1 MPSAFRRK
9 GLWMSLKQIELGS
22 LLTGKRKPLSAC
34 RLLHPVLLVMAL
46 LLLTRTGQGQID
58 TATIVGTV
66 VDTSGAAIANATVS
80 VRDEAT
86 GLVMTQVVK
95 GHQGYNFTALKI
107 GNYSVTAVA
116 PGFQGTQ
123 QEHIALA
130 IQERLEL
137 NLVLK
142 PGAVSQTVE
151 VQSDQATLQTQEAS
165 VGQVV
170 TEDEINN
177 LPLNGRNYTL
187 LAQLA
192 PGTTTTSY
200 DSGHGE
206 VQSGSFT
213 ANGVVTTFNDYLL
226 DGITNNNM
234 TADFGNGNSFTL
246 LPPPDALQEFKVET
260 GNYSAEYGRSGG
272 AVINAVTKSGQN
284 SFFGDVWEYNRNA
297 YFDAEDYFLKKAGLR
312 RPQYNRNQFGGS
324 IGGPV
329 IIPHL
334 YNGKNKTFFFGDYSG
349 LRMVQGQAYTSSVPT
364 AAEQASKFTNFTDM
378 YSTGTQTD
386 LLGRVS
392 QAGQIFD
399 PATTRYLSAG
409 AIDPVTGITAAKAGY
424 VRDPF
429 TTTGTAPGVGT
440 CSTCTNVLPA
450 GRVSPVSAGLAE
462 LFPLPNTNGTLF
474 GNNYVSA
481 PKLYQTQNSF
491 DARLDHNVSEKDQV
505 FARGSYGNIPRLIPA
520 PCPTLADCGTSGT
533 VGTESDVILGV
544 ALGETHVFSPR
555 MVNEFRLGYNRIHMD
570 RVQPYGE
577 QGGLNQQYGIP
588 GIPDAAPNGGLAQI
602 KITNLA
608 ELGEHN
614 NIPLNEIGAETQYN
628 DNISLNI
635 GKHSLRFGADYER
648 MKNALFS
655 GQYPHGWFS
664 YTGGYV
670 DNPNGSTYN
679 LGIAQFVIEPTASS
693 VSGVCKNNL
702 ESSGGTTTGCGY
714 YNYIGGTNQIQASP
728 LSQQDY
734 RRPYFGTYFTDTWR
748 VSSTFTATLGIRWEY
763 FELGIDHFGHGANFV
778 PGFAAPGG
786 QAEYLID
793 DRSKN
798 IPLAPSFVSLMAA
811 SGINLV
817 YTANHQ
823 LAQVPEKNFSPRV
836 GFAWNFYPH
845 SVLRGAYGIFYAGIY
860 SRGDGYNP
868 GDDYPFSFAVN
879 ITPGLSSGSIA
890 SDSANANNGAPTY
903 GSMDTGLAA
912 VPLTPAAA
920 QGFQISPRGN
930 QFFVHM
936 PYVQEENLTLQQLLS
951 PSQSITIAFVG
962 TQSRHVESNIEN
974 NRADLVLPT
983 NITISPVTPSA
994 TCQSKLGTLTHDGGI
1009 GGDVAG
1015 TTNYYDQYPCI
1026 AQNNYEMWSD
1036 GSNNYSSLQAS
1047 YQKFLTHSGTSLIA
1061 NYTWSRL
1068 LGYGSDSNLF
1078 NSLGYR
1084 GPLVP
1089 GFGMKGEYGNLGF
1102 ESENVFHSGGIWKIP
1117 VGVSRHFLSH
1127 KGLLDTLVGG
1137 WQMTGI
1143 FTYQSGQTVTVNCTA
1158 TETNTG
1164 GCYALAPQGGFQY
1177 SGAKTLTHWLN
1188 SAAYSNPLPAA
1199 TIGQTNF
1206 APFGSTPSQA
1216 FGPTFHRGDLG
1227 VEKLFHLPGQNVL
1240 EFRAEAF
1247 NITNHPNF
1255 GQPGTLTPNN
1265 SSFASIT
1272 STRDSPTDA
1281 REMQFA
1287 LKYFFGNGGQ
1297 Y

>member
-1 MPSAFRRK
+1 LLHAFSRNAF
-9 GLWMSLKQIELGS
+9 WTALKQISRQVCLAARRRAAYGHCFRAVAAA
-22 LLTGKRKPLSAC
+22 LA
-34 RLLHPVLLVMAL
+34 LLVVTPGMRA
-46 LLLTRTGQGQID
+46 QID
-58 TATIVGTV
+58 TATLVGTV
-66 VDTSGAAIANATVS
+66 ADTSGAAIANATVT

-86 GLVMTQVVK
+86 GLVMTQKVK
-95 GHQGYNFTALKI
+95 GREGYNFTALKI
-107 GNYSVTAVA
+107 GNYTITATA
-116 PGFQGTQ
+116 PGFEGAQ
-123 QEHIALA
+123 QSHVPLA
-130 IQERLEL
+130 IQQRLEL
-137 NLVLK
+137 NLTLK
-142 PGAVSQTVE
+142 PGTVSETVQ

-192 PGTTTTSY
+192 PGTTTTVY

-213 ANGVVTTFNDYLL
+213 ANGVITTFNDYLL

-284 SFFGDVWEYNRNA
+284 TFFGDIWEYNRNA
-297 YFDAEDYFLKKAGLR
+297 FFDAEDYFLKKAGLR
-312 RPQYNRNQFGGS
+312 RPAYNRNQFGAS

-329 IIPHL
+329 RIPHL
-334 YNGKNKTFFFGDYSG
+334 YNGVDKTFFFGDYSG

-364 AAEQASKFTNFTDM
+364 ALEQSSKFTNFTDM

-386 LLGRVS
+386 LLGRVAT
-392 QAGQIFD
+392 AGQIFD

-409 AIDPVTGITAAKAGY
+409 AVDPVTHIVAAKAGY

-429 TTTGTAPGVGT
+429 TTSGIAPGIGT
-440 CSTCTNVLPA
+440 CSNCTNILPA
-450 GRVSPVSAGLAE
+450 GRVSPVSANLAA
-462 LFPLPNTNGTLF
+462 LFPMPNTNGTAF
-474 GNNYVSA
+474 GNNYVSS
-481 PKLYQTQNSF
+481 PKLYQTQDSF
-491 DARLDHNVSEKDQV
+491 DVRLDHNVSAKDQV
-505 FARGSYGNIPRLIPA
+505 FVRGSYGNIPRILPA
-520 PCPTLADCGTSGT
+520 PCPTLADCGTSAT
-533 VGTESDVILGV
+533 VGTETDKIFGT
-544 ALGETHVFSPR
+544 AIGETHVFSPR
-555 MVNEFRLGYNRIHMD
+555 MVNEFRVGYNRIHMN

-577 QGGLNQQYGIP
+577 QGGLNQQYGVP

-628 DNISLNI
+628 DNISLEI
-635 GKHSLRFGADYER
+635 GKHSMRFGADFER
-648 MKNALFS
+648 TKNAIFS
-655 GQYPHGWFS
+655 GQYPHGYFS
-664 YTGGYV
+664 YTGSYV

-693 VSGVCKNNL
+693 VSGTCKTNL
-702 ESSGGTTTGCGY
+702 EGTGGTTTGCGY
-714 YNYIGGTNQIQASP
+714 YNYIGGTNQIQGSP
-728 LSQQDY
+728 LAQQDY

-748 VSSTFTATLGIRWEY
+748 VTPTFTATLGVRWEY
-763 FELGIDHFGHGANFV
+763 FELGIDHFGHGSNFV

-798 IPLAPSFVSLMAA
+798 TPLAPSFVSLLAA

-823 LAQVPEKNFSPRV
+823 LAQVPETNISPRI
-836 GFAWNFYPH
+836 GLAWNFYPRA
-845 SVLRGAYGIFYAGIY
+845 VLRAGYGIFYAGIY
-860 SRGDGYNP
+860 ARGDGYNP
-868 GDDYPFSFAVN
+868 GDDYPFSFGIN
-879 ITPGLSSGSIA
+879 ITPGLASGSIA
-890 SDSANANNGAPTY
+890 SDSAASNNGAPTY
-903 GSMDTGLAA
+903 GTMDTGLAA

-920 QGFQISPRGN
+920 QGYQISPRGT
-930 QFFVHM
+930 QFYVHM

-951 PSQSITIAFVG
+951 TSQSLTIGYIG

-974 NRADLVLPT
+974 NRADMMLPT
-983 NITISPVTPSA
+983 NISITPVTPSS
-994 TCQSKLGTLTHDGGI
+994 TCQAKLGTLTHDGGV
-1009 GGDVAG
+1009 GTDVAG

-1036 GSNNYSSLQAS
+1036 GSNNYNSLQVT
-1047 YQKFLTHSGTSLIA
+1047 YQKYLGNDGTSLIA
-1061 NYTWSRL
+1061 NYTWARL

-1078 NSLGYR
+1078 SSLGYR

-1089 GFGMKGEYGNLGF
+1089 GFGMKGEYGNGDF
-1102 ESENVFHSGGIWKIP
+1102 ESEDVFHSGGIWKIP
-1117 VGVSRHFLSH
+1117 VGYGRRYLSH
-1127 KGLLDTLVGG
+1127 KGVLDTVVGG
-1137 WQMTGI
+1137 WNATGI
-1143 FTYQSGQTVTVNCTA
+1143 FTYQSGQAVTVSCTA

-1164 GCYALAPQGGFQY
+1164 GCYAIAQGASQY

-1188 SAAYSNPLPAA
+1188 SAAYSNPAPAA
-1199 TIGQTNF
+1199 LIGQTNF
-1206 APFGSTPSQA
+1206 APFGAEPSQG
-1216 FGPTFHRGDLG
+1216 FGPAFHRGDFG
-1227 VEKLFHLPGQNVL
+1227 IEKLFHLPGQNLL

-1247 NITNHPNF
+1247 NVTNHPNF

-1281 REMQFA
+1281 RELQFA

>member
-1 MPSAFRRK
+1 LLSLFSSRACWITAEQCPNPEGSRRRPLYV
-9 GLWMSLKQIELGS
+9 GSVRLFQFAALFLG
-22 LLTGKRKPLSAC
+22 
-34 RLLHPVLLVMAL
+34 LLVTTTMSA
-46 LLLTRTGQGQID
+46 QID
-58 TATIVGTV
+58 TATVVGTV
-66 VDTSGAAIANATVS
+66 VDTSGAAIPGATVS

-86 GLVMTQVVK
+86 GLVMTQRMK
-95 GHQGYNFTALKI
+95 GHEGYNFTALKI
-107 GNYSVTAVA
+107 GNYTITATA
-116 PGFQGTQ
+116 PGFQGAEQ
-123 QEHIALA
+123 SHVELA
-130 IQERLEL
+130 IQQRLEL
-137 NLVLK
+137 NLTLR
-142 PGAVSQTVE
+142 PSTVSETVE
-151 VQSDQATLQTQEAS
+151 VRGNQATLQTQEAS

-234 TADFGNGNSFTL
+234 TADFGNGNSYTL

-284 SFFGDVWEYNRNA
+284 TFFGDVWEYNRNA
-297 YFDAEDYFLKKAGLR
+297 YFDAEDYFSKKAGLR

-329 IIPHL
+329 MIPHF
-334 YNGKNKTFFFGDYSG
+334 YDGKNKTFFFGDYSG
-349 LRMVQGQAYTSSVPT
+349 LRMVQGQPYTSSVPT
-364 AAEQASKFTNFTDM
+364 LAEQNSKFTNLSDM

-386 LLGRVS
+386 LLGRVTT
-392 QAGQIFD
+392 AGQIFD
-399 PATTRYLSAG
+399 PATTRYLTAG
-409 AIDPVTGITAAKAGY
+409 AVDPVTGITAAKAGY

-429 TTTGTAPGVGT
+429 TTTGAVPGAGT
-440 CSTCTNVLPA
+440 CGICTNVLPA
-450 GRVSPVSAGLAE
+450 NRVSSVSAGLAA
-462 LFPLPNTNGTLF
+462 LFPLPNTNGTAF
-474 GNNYVSA
+474 GNNYASA

-491 DARLDHNVSEKDQV
+491 DARLDHNVSAKDQL
-505 FARGSYGNIPRLIPA
+505 FARGSYGSIPRLIPA

-544 ALGETHVFSPR
+544 ALGETHIFSPR

-577 QGGLNQQYGIP
+577 QSGLNQQYGVP
-588 GIPDAAPNGGLAQI
+588 GIPDTAPNGGLAQI

-628 DNISLNI
+628 DNISLEI
-635 GKHSLRFGADYER
+635 GKHSMRFGADFER

-655 GQYPHGWFS
+655 GQYPHGYFS
-664 YTGGYV
+664 FTGSYV

-679 LGIAQFVIEPTASS
+679 LGIAQFVLEPTPSKVTTGCSNIEAS
-693 VSGVCKNNL
+693 GL
-702 ESSGGTTTGCGY
+702 PTTGCGY
-714 YNYIGGTNQIQASP
+714 FDYIGGTNQIQASP
-728 LSQQDY
+728 LTQQDY

-748 VSSTFTATLGIRWEY
+748 VTSTFTANLGLRWEY

-793 DRSKN
+793 NRSKN
-798 IPLAPSFVSLMAA
+798 IPLAPSFTSLMAA

-836 GFAWNFYPH
+836 GFAWNFSPT

-879 ITPGLSSGSIA
+879 ITPGLASGSIA
-890 SDSANANNGAPTY
+890 SDSAHANNGAPTS
-903 GSMDTGLAA
+903 GTMDTGLEA
-912 VPLTPAAA
+912 VPLNPAAA
-920 QGFQISPRGN
+920 QGYQISPRGN

-936 PYVQEENLTLQQLLS
+936 PYVQEENITLQQLLS
-951 PSQSITIAFVG
+951 PSQSIQIAFVG

-983 NITISPVTPSA
+983 NISITPVTPSA
-994 TCQSKLGTLTHDGGI
+994 TCTNGLAGLVHDGGV
-1009 GGDVAG
+1009 GTDV
-1015 TTNYYDQYPCI
+1015 TSTKNYYDQYPCI

-1036 GSNNYSSLQAS
+1036 GSNNYNSLQVT
-1047 YQKFLTHSGTSLIA
+1047 YQKFLTNSGTSLIA

-1089 GFGMKGEYGNLGF
+1089 GFGMKGEYANLGF
-1102 ESENVFHSGGIWKIP
+1102 ESESVFHSGGIWKIP
-1117 VGVSRHFLSH
+1117 VGYGRRFLSH
-1127 KGLLDTLVGG
+1127 KGLLDTIAGG
-1137 WQMTGI
+1137 WDMTGI
-1143 FTYQSGQTVTVNCTA
+1143 FTYQSGQSVTINCTA

-1177 SGAKTLTHWLN
+1177 SNAKTVTHWLN
-1188 SAAYSNPLPAA
+1188 PAAYSNPLPAA

-1216 FGPTFHRGDLG
+1216 FGPAFHRGDLG
-1227 VEKLFHLPGQNVL
+1227 VEKIFHLPGQNVL

-1255 GQPGTLTPNN
+1255 GQPGTLTPN
-1265 SSFASIT
+1265 SSTFASIT
-1272 STRDSPTDA
+1272 TTRDSPTDA
-1281 REMQFA
+1281 RELQFA